1 MFLFTKRETNLFQQV
16 HSGWWNFEFVYPL
29 PPLTGKQKEENLT
42 AASCFDI
49 LLSRFVYAYV
59 YVRNEWNQ
67 YKRKHHE
74 SETQSN

>member
-1 MFLFTKRETNLFQQV
+1 MKFWICV
-16 HSGWWNFEFVYPL
+16 PL
-29 PPLTGKQKEENLT
+29 ATLEWKTKEENLT